1 MPETGSSWGLGRT
14 VQDAVHKHCSAWRR
28 QQNPLKSHNNKI
40 NSQEKM
46 CIYNNVART
55 KSDIP
60 LQSGQWG
67 SNGHASCPVI
77 REHSADDMKDLS
89 FKEQFEGGCV
99 ADFVEILIKME
110 RNMWEFEAVD
120 VA

>member
-1 MPETGSSWGLGRT
+1 
-14 VQDAVHKHCSAWRR
+14 
-28 QQNPLKSHNNKI
+28 
-40 NSQEKM
+40 M
-46 CIYNNVART
+46 CIYSNVART

-60 LQSGQWG
+60 LRSGQWG